1 MNNKN
6 EHLVSIIIPTYNHAS
21 YLGRALQSVINQTYT
36 DWEAIVIDNHSTD
49 KTDQVMLKFKDPR
62 IKYLKIN
69 NDGIIA
75 KSRNK
80 GIKVAKGKWVAFL
93 DSDDW
98 WTSDKLKMCLSFA
111 NENVDL
117 IYHDLKIEYDNK
129 KFFRRKKIK
138 TRKLKKPIL
147 IDLLVAGNA
156 IGNSSV
162 VLRKKILE
170 RIGGIDESKELVAA
184 EDYNAWLKISQLTD
198 QFCYLPMKLGY
209 YLIHSQSISKKNMS
223 LPVRNVV
230 RKFMSEL
237 NRKQKIKLEA
247 NLRYL
252 SGRFYYLNHNFEK
265 SKKDLFF
272 TLCHGFIHLRFR
284 ALLMIFIMILR

>member
-21 YLGRALQSVINQTYT
+21 YLGRALQSVINQTYSN
-36 DWEAIVIDNHSTD
+36 WEAIVIDNHSTD
-49 KTDQVMLKFKDPR
+49 KTDQVMSNFKDPR

-111 NENVDL
+111 NDNVDL
-117 IYHDLKIEYDNK
+117 IYHDLKIEYDNQT
-129 KFFRRKKIK
+129 FFRRKKIK

-162 VLRKKILE
+162 VLRKKMLE

-184 EDYNAWLKISQLTD
+184 EDYNAWLKISELTN
-198 QFCYLPMKLGY
+198 QFCYLPNKLGY
-209 YLIHSQSISKKNMS
+209 YLIHSHSISKKNMS
-223 LPVRNVV
+223 IPVRNVV
-230 RKFMSEL
+230 RKFMSKL
-237 NRKQKIKLEA
+237 NYQQKIKLES

-252 SGRFYYLNHNFEK
+252 SGRYHYLNNNYKK
-265 SKKDLFF
+265 SREDLIF
-272 TLCHGFIHLRFR
+272 TLCHGFISLRLR
-284 ALLMIFIMILR
+284 ALLMILIMILR